1 MVYKYDDCIEKIGTR
16 TVPLLCKHRFSQ
28 RERLCNGVLLRHV
41 ELKSKKEVYYPNRI
55 YSYMPLVNYL
65 RSIHGR
71 NFTKPFDPRNL
82 SDWTLSGL
90 SDICLPKSYTRS
102 IVSNEMLSQLKNMYS
117 SLNPNLSLQNTSFN
131 TACKKFS
138 TDI

>member
-1 MVYKYDDCIEKIGTR
+1 MSGKIELMKMVHQIIEGNME
-16 TVPLLCKHRFSQ
+16 P
-28 RERLCNGVLLRHV
+28 VLQGSLQV
-41 ELKSKKEVYYPNRI
+41 T
-55 YSYMPLVNYL
+55 
-65 RSIHGR
+65 IHGR

-90 SDICLPKSYTRS
+90 SDIYLPKSYTRS